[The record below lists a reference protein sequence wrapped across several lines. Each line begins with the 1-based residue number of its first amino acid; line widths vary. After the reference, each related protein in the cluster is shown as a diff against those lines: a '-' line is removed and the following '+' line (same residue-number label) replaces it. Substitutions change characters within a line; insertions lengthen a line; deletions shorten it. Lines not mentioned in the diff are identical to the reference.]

1 MVKDTKDISSDWSV
15 ADETAKVSASRPHEL
30 ASAPASLNAPAP
42 RSNHKL
48 ISVRLH
54 WPRVALALAI
64 IVGCSLGGFY
74 WWREAHPQL
83 PLSIVF
89 GNGRLESDE
98 IDIDTKFAGRIAEVF
113 VDEGAMV
120 KAGQVVARMD
130 TRDLEA
136 SMKKSQAQLNQAQR
150 AVDEANHNVIQLTTQ
165 ALLAQQE
172 LDRAKYL
179 VARGAETKEVLDQR
193 EQQLDGANAALSAGK
208 DRVTEAQHALEA
220 STHDV
225 ELYTV
230 NIADNTLVA
239 PRDGRIQYR
248 VANVGEVLPAGG
260 KVFTMLDISYVYMD
274 VYLPTEQAGRV
285 KFGADAR
292 IVLDANRS
300 IAIPAKVSFIAT
312 QAQFTPK
319 TVETE
324 NERDKLMFRIR
335 VRIDPERLRARGDA
349 VRSGLPGVTYIR
361 TDPALPWPIALQGR
375 TAQ

>member
-1 MVKDTKDISSDWSV
+1 MAKDSVEIRSEWSV
-15 ADETAKVSASRPHEL
+15 ADGPGKVG
-30 ASAPASLNAPAP
+30 APSTQVLAPAP
-42 RSNHKL
+42 ANLHAPALPPSHKL
-48 ISVRLH
+48 VSVRLH

-64 IVGCSLGGFY
+64 IAGCSLGALY

-89 GNGRLESDE
+89 GNGRLEADE
-98 IDIDTKFAGRIAEVF
+98 IDIDTKFAARIAEIF
-113 VDEGAMV
+113 VDEGAMI
-120 KAGQVVARMD
+120 KGGQTVARMD

-136 SMKKSQAQLNQAQR
+136 SLKKSQAQVNQAQR
-150 AVDEANHNVIQLTTQ
+150 AIDEANHNVIQLTTQ

-179 VARGAETKEVLDQR
+179 VPRGAETKEVLDQR
-193 EQQLDGANAALSAGK
+193 QQQLDGANAALSAGK

-230 NIADNTLVA
+230 NIADDTLVA

-260 KVFTMLDISYVYMD
+260 KVFTMLDIAYVYMD
-274 VYLPTEQAGRV
+274 IYLPTEQAGKV
-285 KFGADAR
+285 EFGADAH
-292 IVLDANRS
+292 IVLDANRN

-335 VRIDPERLRARGDA
+335 VRIDPERLSARGEA

-361 TDPALPWPIALQGR
+361 TDPAVPWPTALQGR
-375 TAQ
+375 TVQ